1 MGAVNLIP
9 AERLAR
15 RNRNTRLHMWMAV
28 CGVYAMMLLAGSF
41 LLRFLHATEDRSVTA
56 QLAAVTAQVEQENQA
71 MLELRRALAETRIT
85 LETARAIHE
94 QPDWSK
100 LFLGVSGQMGQ
111 EIVLSRCQLGTFM
124 GDNTAVTGG
133 WGEAAAKKPLA
144 DLLTECRH
152 KLVLHGFAKGQESVS
167 RFVLGLEGSG
177 AFDTVRVLN
186 SSRQSFLNGEAV
198 AFNIEC
204 HF

>member
-1 MGAVNLIP
+1 MGHVNLIP

-15 RNRNTRLHMWMAV
+15 RSRKTRLRRWLAV
-28 CGVYAMMLLAGSF
+28 CGVYAIVLVAGSF
-41 LLRFLHATEDRSVTA
+41 LLRILHATEDRSVTA
-56 QLAAVTAQVEQENQA
+56 QLAAVTAQVEQDNQT
-71 MLELRRALAETRIT
+71 MLEVRRELAEARIT
-85 LETARAIHE
+85 LETTRAIHE
-94 QPDWSK
+94 QADWSK
-100 LFLGVSGQMGQ
+100 LFLGLSGQMGQ
-111 EIVLSRCQLGTFM
+111 EIVLHRCQLGTFM

-133 WGEAAAKKPLA
+133 WGEAASTKPLA

-152 KLVLHGFAKGQESVS
+152 KLVLHGFAKRQESVS

-177 AFDTVRVLN
+177 TFDLVRVIH

-204 HF
+204 YF